1 MFLYL
6 SMIKLDA
13 LKNILC
19 GIWCIGYFLRIV
31 GKLTDLYEIPI
42 WSIYL
47 TIASFILW
55 TTLSLTMYF
64 NNKKKK

>member
-1 MFLYL
+1 
-6 SMIKLDA
+6 MIKIETV
-13 LKNILC
+13 KNILC

-47 TIASFILW
+47 T
-55 TTLSLTMYF
+55 LTMYF